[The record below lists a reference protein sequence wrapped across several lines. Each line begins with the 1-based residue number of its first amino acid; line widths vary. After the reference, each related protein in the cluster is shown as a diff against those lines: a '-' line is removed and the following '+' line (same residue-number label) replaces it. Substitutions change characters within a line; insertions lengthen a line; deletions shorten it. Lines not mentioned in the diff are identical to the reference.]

1 MLPTADELRLPV
13 IPPAP
18 PAPDDSE
25 RLLEV
30 GTTLY
35 RTACMNILGVH
46 ANIRSTDHNLIYS
59 TMDLLRAMDIK
70 PAEWIRWQFMRY
82 SYTELA
88 KTVNRPPVRFVFS
101 TKAIEE
107 FKGGDLALPR
117 LLLTEPSK
125 RYLVKRSKGT
135 VTQAE
140 LSELWKLN
148 GSIQDR
154 INIAVQRGI
163 FVWASRFQE

>member
-1 MLPTADELRLPV
+1 MLPTAEDLRLPV

-25 RLLEV
+25 KLLEV
-30 GTTLY
+30 GITLY
-35 RTACMNILGVH
+35 RTACMNILGVQ
-46 ANIRSTDHNLIYS
+46 ANIRHTDHSLIYS
-59 TMDLLRAMDIK
+59 TMDLLRAMEIK
-70 PAEWIRWQFMRY
+70 PAEWVQWQFMRY
-82 SYTELA
+82 AYTELA
-88 KTVNRPPVRFVFS
+88 KTVNRPPVKFVFS

-125 RYLVKRSKGT
+125 RYLVRRTKGN
-135 VTQAE
+135 VTQTE
-140 LSELWKLN
+140 LSELWRLN
-148 GSIQDR
+148 NSIQER
-154 INIAVQRGI
+154 INNAVQMGI